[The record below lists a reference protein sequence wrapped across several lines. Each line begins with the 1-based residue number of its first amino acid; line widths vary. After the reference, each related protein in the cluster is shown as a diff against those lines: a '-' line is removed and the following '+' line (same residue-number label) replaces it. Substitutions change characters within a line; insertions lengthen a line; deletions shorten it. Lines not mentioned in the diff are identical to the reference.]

1 MQNGET
7 KGSGITAHNIKIT
20 RDTDAW
26 EVELRA
32 EIPAEA
38 MVQYKEEAVKEVQ
51 KAAKMDGFRPGKVPL
66 EKIIAVYGE
75 PQLLRM
81 AAERAIQKELPE
93 ILARENILVIEAPK
107 VQIELPGDGKP
118 ARPDDSGHSGGPL
131 SFTARAPLPPEVTLP
146 DWKKIAK
153 EHSEKK
159 QEVTV
164 SDDEYLQAQNHIRR
178 ERARIESIEKGEEPA
193 KALEAAKQLPEAD
206 LPPLDDEFAKS
217 LGYES
222 SAHFGEMLRSNIKSE
237 KEMQEKQLRRNAILK
252 GIVTAATIKY
262 PAVMREYELDDME
275 TRIRDDIAR
284 MSAGGGSASGGGD
297 PFEMYLKQVGKTRET
312 LRKEWQD
319 AADKRAK
326 TRLVLNEI
334 AKQEKITADESAVEK
349 ELSHAKEHY
358 KETPAE
364 NLRAG
369 IAHAMR
375 NEKVL
380 ELLENQ

>member
-1 MQNGET
+1 ML
-7 KGSGITAHNIKIT
+7 TAQNIKIAH
-20 RDTDAW
+20 DDGAW
-26 EVELRA
+26 EVELKA
-32 EIPAEA
+32 EIPADA
-38 MVQYKEEAVKEVQ
+38 MVRYRDEAVKEVQ
-51 KAAKMDGFRPGKVPL
+51 KTAKMDGFRPGKVPL
-66 EKIIAVYGE
+66 EKIVAVYGE
-75 PQLLRM
+75 PQLLRL

-93 ILARENILVIEAPK
+93 ILAKENILVIEAPR
-107 VQIELPGDGKP
+107 VQTEPPEAGK
-118 ARPDDSGHSGGPL
+118 PL

-153 EHSEKK
+153 EHGEKK
-159 QEVTV
+159 QGVTV

-178 ERARIESIEKGEEPA
+178 ERARIENIEKGEEPG
-193 KALEAAKQLPEAD
+193 KAQEAARKLPEAD
-206 LPPLDDEFAKS
+206 LPPLDDEFAKT

-237 KEMQEKQLRRNAILK
+237 KEMQEKQVRRNAILE

-275 TRIRDDIAR
+275 TRIREDLAR
-284 MSAGGGSASGGGD
+284 MGMTFEQYLAQTKPARPDARLNDAVGQDPGHSG
-297 PFEMYLKQVGKTRET
+297 GKTRET
-312 LRKEWQD
+312 LRKEWQE

-326 TRLVLNEI
+326 TRLILNEI
-334 AKQEKITADESAVEK
+334 ARTEKITADEAAIEK
-349 ELSHAKEHY
+349 EFAHAKEHY